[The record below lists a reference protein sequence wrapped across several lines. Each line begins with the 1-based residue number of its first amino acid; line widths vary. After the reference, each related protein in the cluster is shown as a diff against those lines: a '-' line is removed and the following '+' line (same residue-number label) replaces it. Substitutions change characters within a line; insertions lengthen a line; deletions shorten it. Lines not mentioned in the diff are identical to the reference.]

1 MFNRLKEAAQEAKN
15 KFAEATE
22 SEDVENGQFQCPICM
37 RKFNDPEKLI
47 AHHTQCQISMSDQ
60 VPSQPIPPRSQP
72 HTSSNGSPPIN
83 ELELQIETLQKEKK
97 DLWQEIS
104 KLKSELENTNKELK
118 ASEITND
125 QLLKR
130 KTELFQ
136 ENETFKN
143 QITLQATDIEKMTTE
158 KSDLEITNEN
168 LHNQIAIKDSKIVEF
183 EENEKTSIKKYEY
196 LSELYETEMGKS
208 NRIEVEIA
216 ERNEKINSLEN
227 EVSKYRTMYE
237 NELEKGEQFL
247 ANQTKDSDGLMDAVM
262 KAEDQVRI
270 LRVQLQNSEKS
281 FNIEK
286 EKTEYLSRELKITT
300 SKLQKLDDHQQGIEN
315 TNQKLLKEF
324 SNNETKCITYQKSVE
339 ELNDQ
344 LSSLTKD
351 FDDYKQAN
359 NYEFEIEKLLSE
371 KETLCRQLEDA
382 YNCKNR
388 NAELESVL
396 MAAQKSN
403 SDLEEEKLRLQ
414 EKLNQEIKSKNELM
428 DANVSSESVINEMIS
443 EREILERNLESIKIQ
458 NQKMEAEI
466 KTLKAKINTIM
477 KESELFKTKKQDEY
491 QQLTQKLN
499 KTTTDLTQNKS
510 NIENWKSRYASA
522 SQKVVELESQ
532 YTKAV
537 GELDSLKPKLYEA
550 EKSRTS
556 MAAEVET
563 LTKTRDNLLTQSERL
578 VIQTTKLEK
587 EIVEHRQQINS
598 NKNTIQQLE
607 KLKQSA
613 IERENEK
620 HEELQ
625 LQKTKVEKLKKDFN
639 VLQSE
644 KKSRIIEI
652 QQQEDLRHVAEAK
665 IDKLENE
672 MKSLRIQNQ
681 NYLKEKASTTSEVDQ
696 MKAQYVEIEEANR
709 NISEKMSEAQAT
721 INELGR
727 RLAETQIAWENEKSR
742 RWVEDDSVDS
752 CQKCRDPFTMLVRR
766 HHCRK
771 CGGIFCYNCSNFT
784 LILPSSSKP
793 QRVCETCCQS

>member
-1 MFNRLKEAAQEAKN
+1 
-15 KFAEATE
+15 
-22 SEDVENGQFQCPICM
+22 
-37 RKFNDPEKLI
+37 
-47 AHHTQCQISMSDQ
+47 
-60 VPSQPIPPRSQP
+60 
-72 HTSSNGSPPIN
+72 
-83 ELELQIETLQKEKK
+83 
-97 DLWQEIS
+97 
-104 KLKSELENTNKELK
+104 
-118 ASEITND
+118 
-125 QLLKR
+125 
-130 KTELFQ
+130 
-136 ENETFKN
+136 
-143 QITLQATDIEKMTTE
+143 
-158 KSDLEITNEN
+158 
-168 LHNQIAIKDSKIVEF
+168 
-183 EENEKTSIKKYEY
+183 
-196 LSELYETEMGKS
+196 
-208 NRIEVEIA
+208 
-216 ERNEKINSLEN
+216 
-227 EVSKYRTMYE
+227 
-237 NELEKGEQFL
+237 
-247 ANQTKDSDGLMDAVM
+247 
-262 KAEDQVRI
+262 
-270 LRVQLQNSEKS
+270 
-281 FNIEK
+281 
-286 EKTEYLSRELKITT
+286 
-300 SKLQKLDDHQQGIEN
+300 
-315 TNQKLLKEF
+315 
-324 SNNETKCITYQKSVE
+324 
-339 ELNDQ
+339 
-344 LSSLTKD
+344 
-351 FDDYKQAN
+351 
-359 NYEFEIEKLLSE
+359 
-371 KETLCRQLEDA
+371 
-382 YNCKNR
+382 
-388 NAELESVL
+388 L

-403 SDLEEEKLRLQ
+403 SDLEEEKLKLQ
-414 EKLNQEIKSKNELM
+414 EKLNQEMKSKSELM

-443 EREILERNLESIKIQ
+443 EREILERNLESIKNQ

-466 KTLKAKINTIM
+466 KSLKAKINTIM
-477 KESELFKTKKQDEY
+477 KESELFKAKKQDEF
-491 QQLTQKLN
+491 QQLAQKLN

-652 QQQEDLRHVAEAK
+652 QQQEDLRHEAEAK

-696 MKAQYVEIEEANR
+696 MKAQYEEIEEANR

>member
-1 MFNRLKEAAQEAKN
+1 M
-15 KFAEATE
+15 
-22 SEDVENGQFQCPICM
+22 G
-37 RKFNDPEKLI
+37 
-47 AHHTQCQISMSDQ
+47 
-60 VPSQPIPPRSQP
+60 
-72 HTSSNGSPPIN
+72 
-83 ELELQIETLQKEKK
+83 
-97 DLWQEIS
+97 
-104 KLKSELENTNKELK
+104 
-118 ASEITND
+118 
-125 QLLKR
+125 
-130 KTELFQ
+130 
-136 ENETFKN
+136 
-143 QITLQATDIEKMTTE
+143 
-158 KSDLEITNEN
+158 
-168 LHNQIAIKDSKIVEF
+168 
-183 EENEKTSIKKYEY
+183 
-196 LSELYETEMGKS
+196 EMEKS
-208 NRIEVEIA
+208 NRIEVEID
-216 ERNEKINSLEN
+216 EKNSKINALEN
-227 EVSKYRTMYE
+227 EVAKYKTMYE

-247 ANQTKDSDGLMDAVM
+247 ANQTKDSDGLIDAVM

-270 LRVQLQNSEKS
+270 LRAQLQNSEKS

-324 SNNETKCITYQKSVE
+324 SNNEAKCITYQKSVE

-403 SDLEEEKLRLQ
+403 SDLEEEKLKLQ
-414 EKLNQEIKSKNELM
+414 EKLNQEMKSKSELM

-443 EREILERNLESIKIQ
+443 EREILERNLESIKNQ

-477 KESELFKTKKQDEY
+477 KESELFKTKKQDEF
-491 QQLTQKLN
+491 QQLAQKLN
-499 KTTTDLTQNKS
+499 KTTTDLSQNKS
-510 NIENWKSRYASA
+510 TIENWKSRYASA
-522 SQKVVELESQ
+522 SQKIVELESQ
-532 YTKAV
+532 YTKAS
-537 GELDSLKPKLYEA
+537 GELESLKPKLYEA

-652 QQQEDLRHVAEAK
+652 QQQEDLRHEAEAK
-665 IDKLENE
+665 IDKLEGE
-672 MKSLRIQNQ
+672 IKSLRIQNQ
-681 NYLKEKASTTSEVDQ
+681 NYLKEKAS
-696 MKAQYVEIEEANR
+696 A
-709 NISEKMSEAQAT
+709 
-721 INELGR
+721 
-727 RLAETQIAWENEKSR
+727 
-742 RWVEDDSVDS
+742 
-752 CQKCRDPFTMLVRR
+752 
-766 HHCRK
+766 
-771 CGGIFCYNCSNFT
+771 
-784 LILPSSSKP
+784 
-793 QRVCETCCQS
+793 